1 MTGRLVMKRS
11 EIARRVSGCVVVAV
25 ASLGSGAAWAQNSVP
40 GLSGARIVLTN
51 VPSHESLVRKGLAD
65 ESSGYPDLKRKL
77 QALLKNRCPTGTPV
91 SFEVLNERYYALEG
105 VPPSHVDP
113 DKDIDEVRSAYVI
126 AWKEKNQGNKAFDAI
141 APKCR

>member
-1 MTGRLVMKRS
+1 MKRS
-11 EIARRVSGCVVVAV
+11 EIARRMSACVVVAV
-25 ASLGSGAAWAQNSVP
+25 ATLGSSAAWAQNFVP
-40 GLSGARIVLTN
+40 GLVGARIVLTN

-65 ESSGYPDLKRKL
+65 ESSGYPDLRRKL

-105 VPPSHVDP
+105 VPPSHVDS
-113 DKDIDEVRSAYVI
+113 DKTIDEVRSAYVL
-126 AWKEKNQGNKAFDAI
+126 AWKEKNKGNETFDSI